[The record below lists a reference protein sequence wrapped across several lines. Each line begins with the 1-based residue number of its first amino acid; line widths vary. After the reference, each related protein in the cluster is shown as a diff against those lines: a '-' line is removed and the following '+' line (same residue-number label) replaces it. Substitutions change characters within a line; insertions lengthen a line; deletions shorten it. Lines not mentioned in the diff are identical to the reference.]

1 MEQQRITIK
10 DIAEELG
17 LSTATVSN
25 VIHGKTKKVSDETVK
40 RVQALLEERQYIP
53 SMAGIL
59 LAQNSSKIIGIFI
72 NDHEKYEGHTLD
84 DVFIASSLNALSTE
98 IEKNGQFMMVKKA
111 KNPQEIIQFASMWN
125 MDGLIVLGFCEQ
137 DYLYLRNHMRIPF
150 VVYDVFCKEP
160 KRFINMN
167 IDNYSGGFQIGT
179 HFRQT
184 GHQKVL
190 CLSDNETGVDK
201 ERWDGF
207 SAGFLHGHET
217 TAFADFL
224 LIPMKKE
231 ERSQFYLHHLPLFQS
246 VTAIF
251 AVSDY
256 YAIDLIRFLTS
267 QKIRVPED
275 ISVAGFDDIPMC
287 EMVWPSL
294 TTVRQDNTQRARLAI
309 SKLQEL
315 KEGTNEGEEI
325 LLPVSLIVRESTR

>member
-17 LSTATVSN
+17 LSTATISN
-25 VIHGKTKKVSDETVK
+25 VIHGKTNKVSDETVK

-59 LAQNSSKIIGIFI
+59 LAQNNSKIIGIFI

-125 MDGLIVLGFCEQ
+125 MDGLIILGFCEQ

-150 VVYDVFCKEP
+150 VVYDGFCKEP
-160 KRFINMN
+160 KRFININ

-179 HFRQT
+179 YFRQS
-184 GHQKVL
+184 GHQRVL
-190 CLSDNETGVDK
+190 CLSDNEIGVDK

-207 SAGFLHGHET
+207 WDGFLNGHKRE
-217 TAFADFL
+217 ALADFL
-224 LIPMKKE
+224 LVPMKKE
-231 ERSQFYLHHLPLFQS
+231 ERIQFYQQHLSLFRS

-251 AVSDY
+251 VVSDY

-267 QKIRVPED
+267 QSIRVPEE
-275 ISVAGFDDIPMC
+275 ISVAGFDDIPLC

-294 TTVRQDNTQRARLAI
+294 TTVRQDNMLRARLAI

-315 KEGTNEGEEI
+315 KEGTNNGEEI
-325 LLPVSLIVRESTR
+325 LLPVSLILRESTR